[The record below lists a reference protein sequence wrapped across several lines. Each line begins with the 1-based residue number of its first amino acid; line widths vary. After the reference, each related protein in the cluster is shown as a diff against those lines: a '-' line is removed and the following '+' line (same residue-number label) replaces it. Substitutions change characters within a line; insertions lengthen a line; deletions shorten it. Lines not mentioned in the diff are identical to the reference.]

1 MANNYKWIVTIAIMI
16 IIIIAM
22 VDTCKGQVGLNGAGF
37 FENRTELSDEWLLEE
52 TQGNQWVLRL
62 PGGAITKYANATPFR

>member
-1 MANNYKWIVTIAIMI
+1 MIML
-16 IIIIAM
+16 IIAM

-37 FENRTELSDEWLLEE
+37 FENRSELSDQWLLEE

-62 PGGAITKYANATPFR
+62 PLI